1 MTLKNYYN
9 VNMREEG
16 MNTLMRSVYM
26 WMMIGLLVS
35 EITAYDTQKIKQ
47 MGDEMETEGE
57 TNISK
62 IAVIGASELYL
73 DLINLILM
81 LLEFFGVQK
90 R

>member
-9 VNMREEG
+9 VNTREEG

-62 IAVIGASELYL
+62 IDIIGASELYL

>member
-47 MGDEMETEGE
+47 
-57 TNISK
+57 I
-62 IAVIGASELYL
+62 Y
-73 DLINLILM
+73 
-81 LLEFFGVQK
+81 QK
-90 R
+90 